1 VIFNKILWSV
11 CQSLPDSF
19 GNTFTEIGTFN
30 YNCQVHRAMI
40 GTIIVNVNPV
50 PEFGPLFGLV
60 FVGTIIGVL
69 IISKRYYKKH
79 LI

>member
-1 VIFNKILWSV
+1 
-11 CQSLPDSF
+11 
-19 GNTFTEIGTFN
+19 
-30 YNCQVHRAMI
+30 MI